1 VVETGTRD
9 GTTRHGERAVLVG
22 VLLDS
27 EPRPARYEDPLDELG
42 RLADTAGAEVVARI
56 VQKRRRADPSTFLG
70 RGKAMEIAEL
80 ARTEEADVVVL
91 ASDLSPAQVRNLE
104 KILERRVVD
113 RTELILDIFALH
125 ARTHQ
130 AKLQVE
136 MAQMQYLLPR
146 LRRMWTHLSREG
158 GTGQSSGIGTRGPGE
173 KQIEIDRRILRRKI
187 QELRREL
194 GRIAARRHRLAQARA
209 PFFTISLVGY
219 TNAGKSTLLRSL
231 TGARAFVADQLFAT
245 LDTQTR
251 AWNLPDG
258 KKVFL
263 SDTVGFIR
271 DLPHHLVASFYATLE
286 EVRSADLVL
295 HVVDASHPD
304 AALQMEAVDKVLTE
318 IGAVESP
325 RILVLNKI
333 DLMEDRLDLSLLAH
347 GREPTVA
354 LSALT
359 GEDLERLSEEV
370 DRAIAEGQTEVVFR
384 IPAGAGKLLA
394 FLADRGTIL
403 DKSYGDGVVSLR
415 VRLGGVDLA
424 RAGRMMDELSPPISA
439 EE

>member
-1 VVETGTRD
+1 
-9 GTTRHGERAVLVG
+9 VLVG

-27 EPRPARYEDPLDELG
+27 EPRPARYEDPLEELG
-42 RLADTAGAEVVARI
+42 RLADTAGAEVVGRV
-56 VQKRRRADPSTFLG
+56 VQRRRRADSSTFLG
-70 RGKAMEIAEL
+70 RGKAIEIAEL
-80 ARTEEADVVVL
+80 ARTEEVDVVIL

-104 KILERRVVD
+104 KILQRRVVD

-194 GRIAARRHRLAQARA
+194 ARIAARRHRLAQARA
-209 PFFTISLVGY
+209 TFFTISLVGY

-231 TGARAFVADQLFAT
+231 TGAHAFVADQLFAT

-271 DLPHHLVASFYATLE
+271 DLPHHLVASLRGPCAACGGRFASG
-286 EVRSADLVL
+286 RGAAD
-295 HVVDASHPD
+295 
-304 AALQMEAVDKVLTE
+304 
-318 IGAVESP
+318 GG
-325 RILVLNKI
+325 
-333 DLMEDRLDLSLLAH
+333 
-347 GREPTVA
+347 GREGAHRDRRRRLAAHPRAEQDRPHGGSAGPASARPRTRADGRA
-354 LSALT
+354 L
-359 GEDLERLSEEV
+359 
-370 DRAIAEGQTEVVFR
+370 RAHRRRTE
-384 IPAGAGKLLA
+384 
-394 FLADRGTIL
+394 
-403 DKSYGDGVVSLR
+403 
-415 VRLGGVDLA
+415 
-424 RAGRMMDELSPPISA
+424 
-439 EE
+439 